1 MKKSVRS
8 VVAAVALLPV
18 LAACSSG
25 PEPEPLPP
33 AGPIA
38 DAVRQAQKDWPWI
51 AGIEWELAAIDGE
64 PPLEGAR
71 AWIRFK
77 PDETW
82 VSGSS
87 GCNRITGSYIRRGQ
101 DGIRIGPLA
110 ATKRFCNQPEGIMQ
124 QEARMLHLLAEAVA
138 YRATREWFH
147 LLVEDQVVLSFRAV
161 NAGTMPNADP
171 NAQTNVQT
179 NATSESESET
189 P

>member
-1 MKKSVRS
+1 MKQFARS
-8 VVAAVALLPV
+8 VVVAFTLLPA
-18 LAACSSG
+18 LAGCSSG

-38 DAVRQAQKDWPWI
+38 DAVRQAQMDWPWI
-51 AGIEWELAAIDGE
+51 AGTQWELAAIDGE

-71 AWIRFK
+71 AWIQFK
-77 PDETW
+77 QDETW

-124 QEARMLHLLAEAVA
+124 QEARMLHLLVEAVA
-138 YRATREWFH
+138 YRASREWFH
-147 LLVEDQVVLSFRAV
+147 LLVEDRIVLSFRAV
-161 NAGTMPNADP
+161 TTQASIPPDP
-171 NAQTNVQT
+171 DARTQT
-179 NATSESESET
+179 ET

>member
-1 MKKSVRS
+1 MKRFSRS
-8 VVAAVALLPV
+8 LVVAFTLLPV
-18 LAACSSG
+18 LAGCSSG

-38 DAVRQAQKDWPWI
+38 EAVRQAQKDWPWI
-51 AGIEWELAAIDGE
+51 AGTEWELAAIDGE

-71 AWIRFK
+71 AWIQFK
-77 PDETW
+77 QDETW

-124 QEARMLHLLAEAVA
+124 QESRMLHLLAEAVA
-138 YRATREWFH
+138 YRASREWFH
-147 LLVEDQVVLSFRAV
+147 LLIEDRIVLSFRAV
-161 NAGTMPNADP
+161 TRGSGVASDVSADTE
-171 NAQTNVQT
+171 ARTQ
-179 NATSESESET
+179 AET

>member
-1 MKKSVRS
+1 MLLRGHREVRMKTS
-8 VVAAVALLPV
+8 ACAVIALIL
-18 LAACSSG
+18 LAGCSSG

-51 AGIEWELAAIDGE
+51 AGTEWELAAIDGQ
-64 PPLEGAR
+64 PPLESAR

-82 VSGSS
+82 VTGSS

-110 ATKRFCNQPEGIMQ
+110 TTKRFCNEPEGIMQ
-124 QEARMLHLLAEAVA
+124 QEARMLHLLSEAVS
-138 YRATREWFH
+138 YRATRAWFH
-147 LLVEDQVVLSFRAV
+147 LLVEDEVVLSFRGV
-161 NAGTMPNADP
+161 NAEAHAGAESADEAP
-171 NAQTNVQT
+171 
-179 NATSESESET
+179 
-189 P
+189 

>member
-1 MKKSVRS
+1 MRKSVRS
-8 VVAAVALLPV
+8 IAAAFALLPV
-18 LAACSSG
+18 LAGCSSG

-51 AGIEWELAAIDGE
+51 AGTEWELAAIDGE

-124 QEARMLHLLAEAVA
+124 QEARMMHLLAEAVA

-161 NAGTMPNADP
+161 NAGTDAAADP
-171 NAQTNVQT
+171 GARTD
-179 NATSESESET
+179 ASAEPDAET